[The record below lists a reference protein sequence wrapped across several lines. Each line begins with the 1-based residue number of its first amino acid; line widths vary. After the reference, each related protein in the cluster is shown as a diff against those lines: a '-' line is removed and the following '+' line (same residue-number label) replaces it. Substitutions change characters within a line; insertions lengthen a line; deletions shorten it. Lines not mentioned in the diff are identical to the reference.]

1 MKKDKRLEELSDR
14 IRSGDIL
21 PYPLTLE
28 VIQYQEKLKKERK
41 EKREKLIK
49 TIKIIG
55 LNAIGATII
64 SIGIYY
70 IIKTL

>member
-1 MKKDKRLEELSDR
+1 MKDNRLEELSDR

-21 PYPLTLE
+21 SYPLTLE
-28 VIQYQEKLKKERK
+28 VIQYQEKLKKKRK

-55 LNAIGATII
+55 FNTIGAILI

-70 IIKTL
+70 IINIL